1 MLVGKRVRLR
11 AIEREDIPT
20 FVRWL
25 NDREVTQFLL
35 VNSPFSKAMEQNWFE
50 GQLQNPPHEGQVMA
64 IEAWV
69 GEDWIHIGNTGIH
82 RVDPVNHSG
91 EFGILIGEKNYWN
104 QGFGREATTLA
115 LQHGFDDLNLHRIF
129 LRVYENNPR
138 AIACYKAAGF
148 VQEGILREAIFK
160 NGKYINEIEMG
171 ILQSEWNKLKGQGE

>member
-1 MLVGKRVRLR
+1 MLTGKRVRLR

-25 NDREVTQFLL
+25 NDREVTRFLL
-35 VNSPFSKAMEQNWFE
+35 VNSPFSKAMEEKWFE
-50 GQLQNPPHEGQVMA
+50 GQLGNPPHEGQVLA
-64 IEAWV
+64 IEARV
-69 GEDWIHIGNTGIH
+69 GEDWLHIGNSGIH
-82 RVDPVNHSG
+82 RVDPVNRSA
-91 EFGILIGEKNYWN
+91 EFGILIGEKAYWN
-104 QGFGREATTLA
+104 QGFGREATQLT

-160 NGKYINEIEMG
+160 NGSYINEVEMG
-171 ILQSEWNKLKGQGE
+171 ILQSEWNKGRE